1 VHILLFSLLENNHA
15 FKFYCHGTLL
25 VSCLFCFSPL
35 LVFVFF
41 FVRGRGASVKGY
53 EKRAGMRFS
62 ARGGAHGLMA
72 LALV

>member
-1 VHILLFSLLENNHA
+1 LKII
-15 FKFYCHGTLL
+15 TLL
-25 VSCLFCFSPL
+25 NFIAMARYLLAVYFVFLRCWFLF
-35 LVFVFF
+35 FF
-41 FVRGRGASVKGY
+41 FVLGRGVSVKGY